1 MYQDGEMSRSV
12 PFSPDPP
19 QRNSVFT
26 FGIYGMELLH
36 PTNAADSIRSVAG
49 ANVVSSDLNEVVYA
63 IERCMNN
70 KNSLLLVQV
79 DTQRTLGIVE
89 KLRSLI
95 ESKLGNEKH
104 IEIVL
109 YIESGVDCEHCIS
122 PSGL

>member
-1 MYQDGEMSRSV
+1 
-12 PFSPDPP
+12 
-19 QRNSVFT
+19 
-26 FGIYGMELLH
+26 MELLH